1 MMVWFS
7 QLCAVVKSAKDHS
20 QIDSCR
26 GQIGKW
32 LNQPPPNLAHLRSYI
47 FTDCNLNLLG
57 FQSIYLPAQVCIHAC
72 TNMTITLAKH
82 KMFFRGMLLGFVCM
96 DVIVLLRKAC

>member
-32 LNQPPPNLAHLRSYI
+32 LNQPPPNLAHLKSYI
-47 FTDCNLNLLG
+47 G
-57 FQSIYLPAQVCIHAC
+57 FQSIYLPAQVCIH
-72 TNMTITLAKH
+72 KH
-82 KMFFRGMLLGFVCM
+82 DSNTC
-96 DVIVLLRKAC
+96 